1 MAQLIVRQLAEKQ
14 GLNRNQLQIK
24 SGVTLPLLYR
34 YWNND
39 TVSVRLDALEKIA
52 NALGVKPQ
60 DLIVSDMEARERGI
74 IAVGDTAEND
84 RLGRGLPGS
93 LVA

>member
-1 MAQLIVRQLAEKQ
+1 MARLIIRELAEKQ

-34 YWNND
+34 YWDND

-52 NALGVKPQ
+52 NALGVRPQ
-60 DLIVSDMEARERGI
+60 DLIVSDAEAQARGI
-74 IAVGDTAEND
+74 TGASSSEDDEEKA
-84 RLGRGLPGS
+84 
-93 LVA
+93 A

>member
-1 MAQLIVRQLAEKQ
+1 MARLIIKELAERQ

-34 YWNND
+34 YWDND

-52 NALGVKPQ
+52 KALGVKPQ
-60 DLIVSDMEARERGI
+60 DLIVSDAEAKTMGI
-74 IAVGDTAEND
+74 GEESDEIAA
-84 RLGRGLPGS
+84 
-93 LVA
+93 